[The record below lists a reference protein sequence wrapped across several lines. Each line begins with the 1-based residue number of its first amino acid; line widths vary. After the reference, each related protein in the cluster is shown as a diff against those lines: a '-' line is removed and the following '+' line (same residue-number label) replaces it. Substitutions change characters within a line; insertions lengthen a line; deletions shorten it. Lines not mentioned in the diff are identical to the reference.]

1 MSNRFLYAPETKLR
15 CLRNAL
21 RFGKLVLAMHELRNE
36 SGWFAALA
44 SVV

>member
-1 MSNRFLYAPETKLR
+1 MSNRFLYAPETELR

-21 RFGKLVLAMHELRNE
+21 RFPKLVLAMHELRNE